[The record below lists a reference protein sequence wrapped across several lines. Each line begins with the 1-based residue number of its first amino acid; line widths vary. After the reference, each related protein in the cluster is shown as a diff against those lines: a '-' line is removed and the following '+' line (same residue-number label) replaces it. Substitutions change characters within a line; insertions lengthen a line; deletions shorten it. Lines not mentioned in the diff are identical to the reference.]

1 MKQTNSWMTI
11 FWTFLRTLL
20 FAYGLDEARIMTERR
35 DSMRPSHISEQ
46 SILFIRFISS
56 SEITYLS
63 SEKPTQTPLRLSSN
77 TIFRV
82 TNSTQR
88 LLRIGPTTVVLRDE
102 KTQRNSLCKRRRYE
116 DIERNNTRLLDIFRL
131 FLRFGNKFHSV
142 NVLFHWGLRNHDS
155 RNGMDMW
162 NDFCT
167 RFTLTKRFYIFKK
180 TI

>member
-1 MKQTNSWMTI
+1 MTI
-11 FWTFLRTLL
+11 FWTILRTLL

-102 KTQRNSLCKRRRYE
+102 
-116 DIERNNTRLLDIFRL
+116 NNATKL
-131 FLRFGNKFHSV
+131 
-142 NVLFHWGLRNHDS
+142 
-155 RNGMDMW
+155 
-162 NDFCT
+162 
-167 RFTLTKRFYIFKK
+167 TL
-180 TI
+180 

>member
-63 SEKPTQTPLRLSSN
+63 SEKPTQTPLRLRSN

-102 KTQRNSLCKRRRYE
+102 KKRNETHFVREDGMKISNETTRAFLTSSGCSLDLATNFIR
-116 DIERNNTRLLDIFRL
+116 
-131 FLRFGNKFHSV
+131 
-142 NVLFHWGLRNHDS
+142 
-155 RNGMDMW
+155 
-162 NDFCT
+162 
-167 RFTLTKRFYIFKK
+167 
-180 TI
+180 

>member
-1 MKQTNSWMTI
+1 MFVDSRVNSMKQTNSWMTI

-63 SEKPTQTPLRLSSN
+63 SEKPTQTPLRLRSN

-102 KTQRNSLCKRRRYE
+102 KKRNETHFVREDGMKISNETTRAFLTSSGCSLDLATNFIR
-116 DIERNNTRLLDIFRL
+116 
-131 FLRFGNKFHSV
+131 
-142 NVLFHWGLRNHDS
+142 
-155 RNGMDMW
+155 
-162 NDFCT
+162 
-167 RFTLTKRFYIFKK
+167 
-180 TI
+180 